1 MLYRV
6 KELAKLC
13 QVPPDTIRHYTRIGL
28 LSPRRDP
35 VNGYRQYTVGDSKR
49 LDFIR
54 KAKSLGFSLKEIEHI
69 LAESRKGKSPCPL
82 VRDLMSQRI
91 RANRARLEHLM
102 ELQTRMELALTD
114 WAKMPDGVPD
124 GDSVCYLIESVGIGR
139 KSTSASKEKHD
150 HVDQVVRKRRIE
162 K

>member
-6 KELAKLC
+6 NELAKLC

-28 LSPRRDP
+28 LQPQRDP
-35 VNGYRQYTVGDSKR
+35 VNGYRQYTVNDSKR

-82 VRDLMSQRI
+82 VRDLIAHRI
-91 RANRARLEHLM
+91 RANRARLEHLV
-102 ELQTRMELALTD
+102 ELQERMERAL
-114 WAKMPDGVPD
+114 DGWNDMADGIPD
-124 GDSVCYLIESVGIGR
+124 GDSICYLIETVGIDR
-139 KSTSASKEKHD
+139 KATSAEL
-150 HVDQVVRKRRIE
+150 E
-162 K
+162 T